1 MLALLELIDVK
12 KYFYE
17 AVGGLIGSTK
27 VIRAVDGVDLTIDRG
42 EILGLVGESGCGKT
56 TLGRTIVRMY
66 EPTSGKIIF
75 EGKDISHLPPK
86 KLGGLRKDLLIVFQD
101 PSTSLN
107 PRRKIKDV
115 LTTPLLQYG
124 MLYDKEKQAREL
136 LLEVGLSPEY
146 AEKYPFE
153 LGGGEQQLI
162 ATARALAL
170 NPKFIVLDEITSSL
184 DIPAQARLLNLLRK
198 IHEER
203 KTSYL
208 YISHDISVVRCIS
221 KNIAVM
227 YLGKIVEMAASD
239 ELVENPLHPYTKALI
254 SAIPLLDAE
263 WKPIPLKGEI
273 QRAIGE
279 LKGCVFK
286 ERCPFQKPICLE
298 ECPPLK
304 EVSKNHWVRCHLY
317 L

>member
-1 MLALLELIDVK
+1 MGVLLQLIELK

-17 AVGGLIGSTK
+17 ATAGFIGSTK
-27 VIRAVDGVDLTIDRG
+27 VIRAVDGVDLTMEEG

-75 EGKDISHLPPK
+75 QGKDITHLPPK

-107 PRRKIKDV
+107 PRRKIKDI

-124 MLYDKEKQAREL
+124 MLRDKERQAREL

-170 NPKFIVLDEITSSL
+170 NPRFIILDEITSSL

-221 KNIAVM
+221 DSIAVM
-227 YLGKIVEMAASD
+227 YLGKIVEKAAS
-239 ELVENPLHPYTKALI
+239 EKLMEAPYHPYTKALI

-263 WKPIPLKGEI
+263 WKPISLRGEI
-273 QRAIGE
+273 QRAVGE

-286 ERCPFQKPICLE
+286 ERCPVLRPECLE

-304 EVSKNHWVRCHLY
+304 EVEKDHWVRCHLY
-317 L
+317 G

>member
-1 MLALLELIDVK
+1 MSSLLELVNLK

-17 AVGGLIGSTK
+17 SGGGLFGSTK
-27 VIRAVDGVDLTIDRG
+27 FIRAVDGVDLTIRRG

-75 EGKDISHLPPK
+75 DGKDITHLPPK

-107 PRRKIKDV
+107 PRRKIKDI

-124 MLYDKEKQAREL
+124 MLHDKEKQAREL
-136 LLEVGLSPEY
+136 LLEIGLSPEY

-162 ATARALAL
+162 ATARALAP
-170 NPKFIVLDEITSSL
+170 NPRFIVLDEITSSL
-184 DIPAQARLLNLLRK
+184 DIPAQARLINLLKK
-198 IHEER
+198 IHQER
-203 KTSYL
+203 ETSYL
-208 YISHDISVVRCIS
+208 YVSHDISVVRCIS
-221 KNIAVM
+221 HGIAVM
-227 YLGKIVEMAASD
+227 YLGKIVEKAPSN
-239 ELVENPLHPYTKALI
+239 ELIKEPLHPYTKALI

-286 ERCPFQKPICLE
+286 ERCSVRQPICLE

-304 EVSKNHWVRCHLY
+304 EISKNHWVRCFLY
-317 L
+317 V

>member
-1 MLALLELIDVK
+1 
-12 KYFYE
+12 
-17 AVGGLIGSTK
+17 
-27 VIRAVDGVDLTIDRG
+27 VDGVDLFIDRG

-66 EPTSGKIIF
+66 EPTGGKIIF
-75 EGKDISHLPPK
+75 DGKDITHLPPK

-107 PRRKIKDV
+107 PRRKIKDI
-115 LTTPLLQYG
+115 LTTPLLEYG
-124 MLYDKEKQAREL
+124 MLHDKEKQAREL
-136 LLEVGLSPEY
+136 LIEVGLTPEY

-170 NPKFIVLDEITSSL
+170 NPRFIVLDEITSSL
-184 DIPAQARLLNLLRK
+184 DIPAQARLLNLLLK

-203 KTSYL
+203 KTSYI
-208 YISHDISVVRCIS
+208 YVSHDISVVRCIS
-221 KNIAVM
+221 HSIAVM
-227 YLGKIVEMAASD
+227 YLGKIVEKAPAE
-239 ELVENPLHPYTKALI
+239 ELMENPLHPYTKALV
-254 SAIPLLDAE
+254 SAIPLIDAE
-263 WKPIPLKGEI
+263 WNPIPLRGEI

-286 ERCPFQKPICLE
+286 DRCPNVMPICSE
-298 ECPPLK
+298 ESPELK
-304 EVSKNHWVRCHLY
+304 EVSPNHWVRCFLY
-317 L
+317 A